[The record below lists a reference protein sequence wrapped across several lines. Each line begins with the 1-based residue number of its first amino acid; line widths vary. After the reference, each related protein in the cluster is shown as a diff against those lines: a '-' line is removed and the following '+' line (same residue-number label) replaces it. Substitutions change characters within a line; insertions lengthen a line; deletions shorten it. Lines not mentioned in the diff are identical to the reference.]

1 MAGNT
6 SMNARGDGR
15 TPEPMDFEQLLRR
28 EMAIEPSAEFLP
40 RVRMRLSAESSP
52 ARWHW
57 RWLLPVGAVAVA
69 GAAFLVANVLTS
81 DPVAAPPAPHAP
93 ALAIA
98 QPVPFIEPQ
107 SLRLPAG
114 ATRDIATRSAPIARR
129 IAGAPAPS
137 DMPVMV
143 DVHQRTALAR
153 LMGIIRDGKLTGES
167 FANTT
172 PVSLAAIRDR
182 VVPVDVAPVTV
193 SPFGGDGV
201 LQRER

>member
-15 TPEPMDFEQLLRR
+15 TREPMAFEQLLRC

-40 RVRMRLSAESSP
+40 RVRERLSAESSP

-57 RWLLPVGAVAVA
+57 RWLLPVGAVAAA
-69 GAAFLVANVLTS
+69 GVAFLVANVLSS
-81 DPVAAPPAPHAP
+81 DPAAAPPAPHAP

-98 QPVPFIEPQ
+98 QPVPVIEPP
-107 SLRLPAG
+107 SLRFSAD
-114 ATRDIATRSAPIARR
+114 ATRDIVRGSAPIARR

-153 LMGIIRDGKLTGES
+153 LLGVIRDGQLTGES

-193 SPFGGDGV
+193 SPFAGDGV

>member
-15 TPEPMDFEQLLRR
+15 SPEPMDFEQLLQH
-28 EMAIEPSAEFLP
+28 EMAIEPSTEFLP
-40 RVRMRLSAESSP
+40 RVRERLDAQSSP

-57 RWLLPVGAVAVA
+57 RWLLPVGAVAAA

-81 DPVAAPPAPHAP
+81 DRAAAPPAP

-98 QPVPFIEPQ
+98 QTVPFIEP
-107 SLRLPAG
+107 SFVPAS
-114 ATRDIATRSAPIARR
+114 ATRDIVTRRAPIAKRV
-129 IAGAPAPS
+129 AGAPGPS

-153 LMGIIRDGKLTGES
+153 LLGVIRDGKLTSES

-172 PVSLAAIRDR
+172 PVSLATIRDR